1 MEHRKPRE
9 LDAEWQAFVKGGRA
23 VGMERMAFYAG
34 AATVHRLV
42 KDCFK
47 RAIDNRR
54 DGEGEREMFDAALA
68 DVRACLVDVFE
79 CVNDAMS
86 QLQGDIIKQVAAL
99 PDNAEALEIRQR
111 LAEMEIGRGR

>member
-1 MEHRKPRE
+1 
-9 LDAEWQAFVKGGRA
+9 
-23 VGMERMAFYAG
+23 MAFYAG
-34 AATVHRLV
+34 AATVHSLV

-54 DGEGEREMFDAALA
+54 DSEGEREMFGAALA

-86 QLQGDIIKQVAAL
+86 QLQGDTIKQFAAL

-111 LAEMEIGRGR
+111 LAEMEIGRGGNYSACGPGKSTESLPSHD